1 MNNKQKILL
10 ILSTVALI
18 LCLNQTVKAQSNDNN
33 QTAIANEPFNA
44 VEILPEYPGGI
55 QNFAAF
61 INKNLDQSKASQ
73 PEKKVIITFVVEK
86 DGSLKEVRPVGH
98 IFDKNAAKEA
108 VRVVKLSPKWI
119 PGKQNGK
126 LVKVQYAVPVV
137 FIKQ

>member
-1 MNNKQKILL
+1 MNSKQKTLL
-10 ILSTVALI
+10 ILSTVAFT

-33 QTAIANEPFNA
+33 KTAIANEPFNA

-55 QNFAAF
+55 QKFAAF

-73 PEKKVIITFVVEK
+73 PGKVIITFVVEK

-98 IFDKNAAKEA
+98 IFDKTAAKEA

-126 LVKVQYAVPVV
+126 LVSVQYTVPVV
-137 FIKQ
+137 FNQ